1 MPWYDFPE
9 TETTLDKVWQE
20 TRRLLQ
26 KEGIYDIPGHLDHHT
41 PAEVLWQDPQLTLGQ
56 CCGLDLFDSRTDVV
70 IPIAAPIMATLDVS
84 PGHYFSHIVV
94 QTPDCLEGQLVCA
107 VNSVFSYSGCTA
119 LLRWLDNNGYQ
130 DFKFVLTGSHSAS
143 AAALRSQRAD
153 IAAIDAFSWQF
164 LAQDKLTIIGAS
176 QQATAPPFVVGKES
190 PIAGELITQS
200 LHAAFARH
208 GKSMGITGV
217 IPVTREQYSSLQTRH
232 TALRHMLVK

>member
-56 CCGLDLFDSRTDVV
+56 CCGLDLFDSRTDAV